1 MVVIIT
7 MRWWNDGELW
17 AVCVWQQAS
26 YLLINYYNLTALNVQ
41 THNSEAHSERNENE
55 ADVDK

>member
-1 MVVIIT
+1 

-17 AVCVWQQAS
+17 AVCVWHQAS
-26 YLLINYYNLTALNVQ
+26 YLLINYYNLAALNVQ
-41 THNSEAHSERNENE
+41 THNSESDSERNENE

>member
-1 MVVIIT
+1 MIIT

-41 THNSEAHSERNENE
+41 THNSEADSERNENE